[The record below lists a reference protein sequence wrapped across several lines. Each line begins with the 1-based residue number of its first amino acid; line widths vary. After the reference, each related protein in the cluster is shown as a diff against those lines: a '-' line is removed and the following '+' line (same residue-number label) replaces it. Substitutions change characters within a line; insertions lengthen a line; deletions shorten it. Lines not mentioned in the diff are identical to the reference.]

1 MRYCTECG
9 TKLQQNAK
17 YCTHCGTKAVE
28 RPAAAAAAPV
38 IPVAVTAEA
47 PAVSAPAAPQAVT
60 APVAAP
66 TVSATTVSHQQ
77 AAELL
82 QKLSQRLK
90 INGIVWIVIAVLQ
103 ILLGL
108 TGQIWTLVVGVL
120 NIIGAVSDMNQST
133 RVLTDPTGIVSKYEP
148 IGGAIVVLIYNLLI
162 GGMIGVIGS
171 IYYFVAIHGY
181 VMEHK
186 QAFLEIEH
194 QHQA

>member
-1 MRYCTECG
+1 MRYCIECG
-9 TKLQQNAK
+9 TKLQENAK
-17 YCTHCGTKAVE
+17 YCTRCGTKAAE
-28 RPAAAAAAPV
+28 RPAAAVAAPV

-60 APVAAP
+60 AP
-66 TVSATTVSHQQ
+66 TVSHQQ
-77 AAELL
+77 AAELV

-194 QHQA
+194 QHQV